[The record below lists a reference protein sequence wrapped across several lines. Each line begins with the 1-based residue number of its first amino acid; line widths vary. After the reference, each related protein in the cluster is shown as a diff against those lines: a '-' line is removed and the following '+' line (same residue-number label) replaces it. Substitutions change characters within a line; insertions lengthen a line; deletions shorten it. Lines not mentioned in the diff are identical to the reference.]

1 MIPNLLVLFSTTV
14 FFTITTTNN
23 NNGRKLLVICM
34 WNVSCWLSW
43 PARSVFII
51 LPRWGAWHYTHC
63 VFVSFSR
70 SRSQTAARRWV
81 WRVIPLHLSIN
92 LETISSVPLQN
103 VKASLSRR
111 WVHHLLSKTFPR
123 VSIKN
128 TWTHHVPLFSI
139 ALPSFSINAGPRQWV
154 NAVEWV
160 VLYAVCK
167 RAEKLCVWKL
177 QDVTGS
183 FSLSLTSLC
192 IGCDGA
198 CARALLSNRKWD
210 TWRDDP
216 ASVAITVSLP
226 ERELGSPIT
235 PALAN

>member
-1 MIPNLLVLFSTTV
+1 MEKDLKVVASLETQLPVGVIVYLMILNLLVIFITTV
-14 FFTITTTNN
+14 FFTITTNNN
-23 NNGRKLLVICM
+23 NNGRKLLVICV
-34 WNVSCWLSW
+34 WNVSFWLLW
-43 PARSVFII
+43 PARSVFMI
-51 LPRWGAWHYTHC
+51 LPRWAAWHYTHC

-70 SRSQTAARRWV
+70 SRSQTAGRRWV

-128 TWTHHVPLFSI
+128 TWTYHVSLFSI
-139 ALPSFSINAGPRQWV
+139 ALPSFSVNGGEWV

-167 RAEKLCVWKL
+167 REPLCLK
-177 QDVTGS
+177 T
-183 FSLSLTSLC
+183 T
-192 IGCDGA
+192 GCD
-198 CARALLSNRKWD
+198 RILF
-210 TWRDDP
+210 
-216 ASVAITVSLP
+216 SVADITLYRLWWGMCQS
-226 ERELGSPIT
+226 SPV
-235 PALAN
+235 

>member
-1 MIPNLLVLFSTTV
+1 MEKDLKVVASLETQLPVGVIVYLIIPNLLVLFSTTV

-70 SRSQTAARRWV
+70 SRSQTAGRRWV

-160 VLYAVCK
+160 VLYAVCSMQK
-167 RAEKLCVWKL
+167 SWKALCLK
-177 QDVTGS
+177 T
-183 FSLSLTSLC
+183 T
-192 IGCDGA
+192 GCD
-198 CARALLSNRKWD
+198 RILF
-210 TWRDDP
+210 
-216 ASVAITVSLP
+216 SVADITLYRLWWGMCQS
-226 ERELGSPIT
+226 SPV
-235 PALAN
+235 